1 MIGVAAWVM
10 ALALIRDRAALAMSF
25 VLPPILFLAFAAILG
40 GTSGKDLKLKL
51 GVLDEV
57 KAESSQRLVQAL
69 AETPAFRFVA
79 IEGDETAASDM
90 VRLGFVDAAV
100 VIRGDLERRPDQ
112 GAPPLLL
119 IESPARPLAGVIAI
133 GQVQKTLN
141 EKLPDVVL
149 ARILSDV
156 EASGAI
162 DSTDREVLDHA
173 FADERAKRSGDGFSF
188 ARILDRSVI
197 DAADGRNGSILYYA
211 AAVSAIFLLFGAVQG
226 AVAMVDERSNG
237 IAQRIAVGSSLVHDT
252 LGKLLFLVAQG
263 IAQATIVYATAFLV
277 YGVTMKWGGFGGWL
291 LAVIASAAAAAGL
304 ALLICSFCASRKQ
317 AEVSTTFLVLL
328 CSAIGGSMVPR
339 YLMPPWF
346 QTISWITPN
355 AWIIDALNKAPMPST
370 AMQTFT
376 PSGVLIAIAIASTV
390 LALFI
395 DGRQRKGSF
404 VLGSFSKAGN

>member
-57 KAESSQRLVQAL
+57 KAASSQRLVKAL
-69 AETPAFRFVA
+69 ADTPAFRFVT
-79 IEGDETAASDM
+79 IEGTEAAASDM

-119 IESPARPLAGVIAI
+119 IESPSRPLAGAIAT

-162 DSTDREVLDHA
+162 DSTDREVLDRA
-173 FADERAKRSGDGFSF
+173 FKDERAKRSGDGFGF
-188 ARILDRSVI
+188 ARILDRVVV
-197 DAADGRNGSILYYA
+197 DAADGRNSSILYYA

-226 AVAMVDERSNG
+226 AVAMVDERNNG
-237 IAQRIAVGSSLVHDT
+237 IAQRIAVGSSLMHDT

-263 IAQATIVYATAFLV
+263 MAQAALVYATAFFV
-277 YGVTMKWGGFGGWL
+277 YGVTMDWGGAVGWL
-291 LAVIASAAAAAGL
+291 VAVLASAAAAAGL
-304 ALLICSFCASRKQ
+304 ALLICSLCASRKQ

-346 QTISWITPN
+346 QTMSWITPN
-355 AWIIDALNKAPMPST
+355 AWIIDALNKAALPGA
-370 AMQTFT
+370 AMKTLA
-376 PSGVLIAIAIASTV
+376 PSGALIAIAALSITAALVIDRRRHRGHPRHLS
-390 LALFI
+390 LA
-395 DGRQRKGSF
+395 GS
-404 VLGSFSKAGN
+404 

>member
-57 KAESSQRLVQAL
+57 KAASSQRLVKAL

-79 IEGDETAASDM
+79 IEGTEAAASDM

-100 VIRGDLERRPDQ
+100 IIRGDLERRLDQ

-141 EKLPDVVL
+141 ERLPDVVL

-162 DSTDREVLDHA
+162 DSTDRDVLDHA
-173 FADERAKRSGDGFSF
+173 FAEERAKRSGDGFSF
-188 ARILDRSVI
+188 ARILERTVV
-197 DAADGRNGSILYYA
+197 DATDSRNGSILYYA

-226 AVAMVDERSNG
+226 AVSMVDERNNG
-237 IAQRIAVGSSLVHDT
+237 IAQRIAVGSSLVYDT
-252 LGKLLFLVAQG
+252 LGKFLFLVAQG
-263 IAQATIVYATAFLV
+263 MAQAALVYATAFLV
-277 YGVTMKWGGFGGWL
+277 YGITMDWSGFGGWL
-291 LAVIASAAAAAGL
+291 FAVISAAAAAAGL
-304 ALLICSFCASRKQ
+304 ALMICSLCVSRRQ

-328 CSAIGGSMVPR
+328 CSAVGGSMVPR

-355 AWIIDALNKAPMPST
+355 AWIIDALNKASLPR
-370 AMQTFT
+370 AALQTLV
-376 PSGVLIAIAIASTV
+376 PSGVLIVIAATCTGA
-390 LALFI
+390 ALLI
-395 DGRQRKGSF
+395 DMSRCRGHSS
-404 VLGSFSKAGN
+404 VCL